1 MNALKLCLWFV
12 LPVVMAQLL
21 SAAAAQPVSDSTR
34 VYASLPSKI
43 EIHVPE
49 QYKSLQLQGCAPAS
63 QISVAGGVEVKSN
76 LDWGLNVAGSTSS
89 GHMQGAGSHE
99 LHNSMTVT
107 ALSPAGGPVA
117 VPGTESLPPVAA
129 LLSSIAPGDYSG
141 SSAIGLTFDQLFGW
155 NDYADD
161 GYQMTVTLTAGPV

>member
-1 MNALKLCLWFV
+1 MKALKLCLWFV
-12 LPVVMAQLL
+12 LPIIVAQLL
-21 SAAAAQPVSDSTR
+21 GLAAAQPVSDSTR

-76 LDWGLNVAGSTSS
+76 LDWGLNVAGSTSN

-99 LHNSMTVT
+99 LHNSMTIM
-107 ALSPAGGPVA
+107 ALSPASDPVA
-117 VPGTESLPPVAA
+117 VPGTDSSPPAAA
-129 LLSSIAPGDYSG
+129 LLSNIPPGDYSG
-141 SSAIGLTFDQLFGW
+141 SSTIGLTVGQLFGW

-161 GYQMTVTLTAGPV
+161 NYQMTVTLTAGPV

>member
-1 MNALKLCLWFV
+1 MKTIKLGLWVLLIIAAL
-12 LPVVMAQLL
+12 LL
-21 SAAAAQPVSDSTR
+21 GLAAAQPVSDSTR

-49 QYKSLQLQGCAPAS
+49 QYRNLQLQGCAPAS

-89 GHMQGAGSHE
+89 GRMQGTGSHE

-107 ALSPAGGPVA
+107 ALVPAGGPIA
-117 VPGTESLPPVAA
+117 VPGTGTSPPAAA
-129 LLSSIAPGDYSG
+129 LLSNIAPGDYSG
-141 SSAIGLTFDQLFGW
+141 SSAIGLTFAQPFGW

-161 GYQMTVTLTAGPV
+161 NYQMVVTITAGPA